1 MSDIIVSEIILTV
14 FTMTFLI
21 VVIIYQ
27 KIQTKKIN
35 KRIED
40 IKFDNQNYEIILNNM
55 LNVNK
60 KQMD

>member
-1 MSDIIVSEIILTV
+1 MSDIIISEIILTV

-21 VVIIYQ
+21 IGIIYQ
-27 KIQTKKIN
+27 KVQTNKIK
-35 KRIED
+35 KRIEEV
-40 IKFDNQNYEIILNNM
+40 KFDNKNYEIILSNM

>member
-21 VVIIYQ
+21 VGIIYQ
-27 KIQTKKIN
+27 KIQTNKIN
-35 KRIED
+35 KRIEE

-55 LNVNK
+55 LNLNK

>member
-14 FTMTFLI
+14 FTITFLI
-21 VVIIYQ
+21 VGIIYQ
-27 KIQTKKIN
+27 KIQTNKIN
-35 KRIED
+35 KRIEE

>member
-21 VVIIYQ
+21 VGIIYQ
-27 KIQTKKIN
+27 KIQTNKIN
-35 KRIED
+35 KRIEE

>member
-1 MSDIIVSEIILTV
+1 MSEIIVSEIILTV

-21 VVIIYQ
+21 VGIIYQ
-27 KIQTKKIN
+27 KIQTNKIN
-35 KRIED
+35 KRIEE